1 MFKGLTYK
9 QIYAGLLDDMKKKK
23 ARGIESVKRAF
34 EMAEKCHEGQ
44 FRKSGEPYV
53 LHVVCVASILQKL
66 NFDSDTICAALLH
79 DVIEDCGV
87 TVDEITEKFGSIVAG
102 IVDAVSAIE
111 AKDYVFDDDLFDDE
125 NNLKASV
132 ENKTFEKLLSMGMKN
147 RLAFVIKF
155 ADRLHNLSTIEAF
168 TRAKQLEKVKETERW
183 ILPLAKLIKSA
194 YFYNNIKNQIFII
207 KNREELSNFFEASDL
222 YYSLNSDSHKE
233 VEEILR
239 YNAEKVIKRYKYKT
253 NKVAIV
259 CEKNQ
264 EVHVCHDILSS
275 VDIDGLEEIKLS
287 HINKVPT
294 INLYLNIWGKMDK
307 KTCMDLLLN
316 IFKENEVKDKL
327 KITGCRM
334 DNKFHVGYII
344 AKDNNRNKYKIAAM
358 NMTDYTKFTNGS
370 AFGTDIEN
378 IQTTEVTEVASEY
391 INVYTKTGELIRME
405 KNSTV
410 LDFAFRLHQD
420 LGFSCK
426 HAIINKSNTKQ
437 PLYTRLFDGDK
448 IDLVLEID
456 EQTGEKKNIAKLRWL
471 AYVKTDYAQK
481 ALIRYFEKQLAK

>member
-9 QIYAGLLDDMKKKK
+9 QIYNKLIDDMKRKKS
-23 ARGIESVKRAF
+23 RGIESVKRAF

-44 FRKSGEPYV
+44 FRKSGDPYV
-53 LHVVCVASILQKL
+53 LHVVSVAYILERL

-87 TVDEITEKFGSIVAG
+87 TVVEIKNQFGEIVAD

-125 NNLKASV
+125 NNIKASV

-155 ADRLHNLSTIEAF
+155 ADRLHNLSTIETF
-168 TRAKQLEKVKETERW
+168 PYAKQLEKVKETERW

-207 KNREELSNFFEASDL
+207 KNRAALSNFFEASDL
-222 YYSLNSDSHKE
+222 YYSLNDDSHKE
-233 VEEILR
+233 TEDLLK
-239 YNAEKVIKRYKYKT
+239 YNAEKVIKRYKYNT
-253 NKVAIV
+253 NKITIV
-259 CEKNQ
+259 REKNQ
-264 EVHVCHDILSS
+264 EVHVCNDILSS

-287 HINKVPT
+287 HINKVAT
-294 INLYLNIWGKMDK
+294 VNIYLNIWGKMNK

-316 IFKENEVKDKL
+316 IFKENEIKDKL
-327 KITGCRM
+327 KITGVRI
-334 DNKFHVGYII
+334 DTRFNVGYII

-358 NMTDYTKFTNGS
+358 NVTDYTKFTNGS

-378 IQTTEVTEVASEY
+378 IQTSEVTEVASEY

-426 HAIINKSNTKQ
+426 YALINKSNTKQ

-448 IDLVLEID
+448 VELILETD
-456 EQTGEKKNIAKLRWL
+456 DKTGEKINIAKIRWL

-481 ALIRYFEKQLAK
+481 ALIRYFEKRVEA

>member
-9 QIYAGLLDDMKKKK
+9 EIYNKMLDDMKRKKQ
-23 ARGIESVKRAF
+23 RGIESVKRAF
-34 EMAEKCHEGQ
+34 ELAENLHEGQ
-44 FRKSGEPYV
+44 KRKDGTPYV
-53 LHVVCVASILQKL
+53 THVVCVAYILEYL
-66 NFDSDTICAALLH
+66 NFDSDTICGALLH

-87 TVDEITEKFGSIVAG
+87 TVDEIKEQFGEVVAG

-111 AKDYVFDDDLFDDE
+111 AKDYVFDDDLYDDE

-147 RLAFVIKF
+147 RQAFIIKF
-155 ADRLHNLSTIEAF
+155 ADRLHNLSTIESF
-168 TRAKQLEKVKETERW
+168 PYAKQLEKVKETERW
-183 ILPLAKLIKSA
+183 ILPISKLIKSA

-207 KNREELSNFFEASDL
+207 KNRSALKNFFEASEL
-222 YYSLNSDSHKE
+222 YYSLNKESHAE
-233 VEEILR
+233 TEELLK

-259 CEKNQ
+259 REKNQ
-264 EVHVCHDILSS
+264 EVFVCNDILKS

-287 HINKVPT
+287 HINKVST
-294 INLYLNIWGKMDK
+294 NNIYLTLWGKMDK
-307 KTCMDLLLN
+307 KSCMDFLMNLFN
-316 IFKENEVKDKL
+316 ENEVKNKL
-327 KITGCRM
+327 KIVGAIT
-334 DNKFHVGYII
+334 DNKFGIGYII
-344 AKDNNRNKYKIAAM
+344 AKDANRNKYKITAM
-358 NMTDYTKFTNGS
+358 NVTDYTKYTNGS

-378 IQTTEVTEVASEY
+378 IQTTELNEVVSEY
-391 INVYTKTGELIRME
+391 INVYTRSGELVRME

-426 HAIINKSNTKQ
+426 HATINNSSTQQ

-448 IDLVLEID
+448 VNLVLEID
-456 EQTGEKKNIAKLRWL
+456 KETGEKKNIAKIRWL

-481 ALIRYFEKQLAK
+481 ALIRYFEKQLG